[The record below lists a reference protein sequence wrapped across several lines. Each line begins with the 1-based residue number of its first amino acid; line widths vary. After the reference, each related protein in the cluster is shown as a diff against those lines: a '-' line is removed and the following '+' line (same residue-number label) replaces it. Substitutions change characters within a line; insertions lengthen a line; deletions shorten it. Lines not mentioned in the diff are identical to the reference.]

1 MQLLLFFSR
10 PRAFFL
16 WRSHGSK
23 KQLFYIRPNT
33 RTLFF
38 FLKLAALLHG
48 KLDYEYD
55 ILGGSGSSAIFSGSG
70 GGGDQRSNSAPPTQK
85 LDPHS
90 NGSEQPIV
98 GNELTG
104 KYFEQTRTES
114 RPAPPLYEHGQAWQL
129 WKEGSGG
136 NGNGAS
142 QLPVAI
148 LKNRATKIH
157 QHSRSLFAVWIKQL
171 FPWPTETRNFK
182 DCRRRRCIDW
192 TFEPS
197 RKKSGRYDPGSTL
210 EMQKLHLYLVLLTLA
225 LVRIFH
231 AHLRRCLLCSS
242 KLDKDTQDQPL

>member
-38 FLKLAALLHG
+38 FLQLAALLHG

-148 LKNRATKIH
+148 LKNRATKIINILDLYSPSGSNNYFPG
-157 QHSRSLFAVWIKQL
+157 QPKRGTSRIVEGDDALTGPSSRRG
-171 FPWPTETRNFK
+171 RNLVDMIQEVRWK
-182 DCRRRRCIDW
+182 C
-192 TFEPS
+192 
-197 RKKSGRYDPGSTL
+197 KSST
-210 EMQKLHLYLVLLTLA
+210 YIWFFLTLA